1 MDRINKIII
10 DSTESISDLCL
21 LGSKYETDK
30 SPYSGP
36 LAKYL
41 SSPLEHAHAYTAVYD
56 MLFSGIRYKGIRFA
70 EIGVHYNRSIRCF
83 REYFTKAKIFGFD
96 HMASFLENAK
106 KENLKDVEYYWLD
119 AFNKNSIIKAMKE
132 SGGEFDVIIEDS
144 CHAFETQINFIETL
158 HPSLKPGGMLIIE
171 DIYPDVENG
180 YDRCDDN
187 FAQAIEPFKQF
198 YSNVY
203 FIETK
208 HKFQYSGLHQN
219 DKLLVLIKK

>member
-10 DSTESISDLCL
+10 DSTESVTDLCM
-21 LGSKYETDK
+21 LGAKYETDK

-56 MLFSGIRYKGIRFA
+56 MLFTNSRHKDIRFA

-96 HMASFLENAK
+96 HMTSFLESAK

-119 AFNKNSIIKAMKE
+119 AFNKESIIKAMKE

-144 CHAFETQINFIETL
+144 CHAFETQINFIEIL
-158 HPSLKPGGMLIIE
+158 HPFLKPGGTLIIE

-180 YDRCDDN
+180 YDRCDDD
-187 FAQAIEPFKQF
+187 FAKAIESFKQH
-198 YSNVY
+198 YSNIY

-219 DKLLVLIKK
+219 DKLLILIK

>member
-1 MDRINKIII
+1 MNRINKIII

-21 LGSKYETDK
+21 LGAKYSTDK

-41 SSPLEHAHAYTAVYD
+41 PTPLEHAHAYTAVYD
-56 MLFSGIRYKGIRFA
+56 MLFSNFRHKDIRFA
-70 EIGVHYNRSIRCF
+70 EVGVHYNRSIRCF
-83 REYFTKAKIFGFD
+83 REYFTKTKIFGFD
-96 HMASFLENAK
+96 HMTSFLESAK

-119 AFNKNSIIKAMKE
+119 AFNKELIIKAMKE

-158 HPSLKPGGMLIIE
+158 HPFLKPGGILIIE
-171 DIYPDVENG
+171 DIYPDIENG
-180 YDRCDDN
+180 YDKCDDN
-187 FAQAIEPFKQF
+187 FAKAIEPFKQY
-198 YSNVY
+198 YSNIF

-208 HKFQYSGLHQN
+208 HKLQYSGLHQN
-219 DKLLVLIKK
+219 DKLLILIK